1 MAPILLIALAL
12 AQSEKPA
19 SLLSAVDLDPA
30 LVIPPPP
37 ARDSTQAR
45 AELAE
50 LKAVEASRSSE
61 QAKAAREAGETK
73 NATIF
78 AGVLGARFDLE
89 HLPAT
94 ARLMAMVRATEKGV
108 IARGKDH
115 FARPRPWIVD
125 PTLKTCK
132 PGNEPL
138 SSYPSGHT
146 TNAYAM
152 AGVLARLVPGKAP
165 ALLTRA
171 AAYAETR
178 ITCEQHWRSD
188 VTAGE
193 ALGLVIAE
201 RLMSKPA
208 FRAKFDAARAEME
221 AAGIR

>member
-1 MAPILLIALAL
+1 MMFLVALAL
-12 AQSEKPA
+12 ASADKPA
-19 SLLSAVDLDPA
+19 SMLSAADLDPA
-30 LVIPPPP
+30 LVLPAPP
-37 ARDSTQAR
+37 AADSAQAR

-50 LKAVEASRSSE
+50 LKAVEASRTAA
-61 QAKAAREAGETK
+61 QAEAARDAGETK

-78 AGVLGARFDLE
+78 AAVLGQAFDLDR
-89 HLPAT
+89 LPAT
-94 ARLMAMVRATEKGV
+94 ERLMKIVRATEKDV
-108 IARGKDH
+108 IERGKDH
-115 FARPRPWIVD
+115 FARRRPWIVD

-146 TNAYAM
+146 TNAYSM
-152 AGVLARLVPGKAP
+152 AAVLARLVPAKAP
-165 ALLTRA
+165 ALLSRA

-201 RLMSKPA
+201 RLMTKPA
-208 FRAKFDAARAEME
+208 FVAAFDAAKAELG